1 MSTEVGGCGANEPGK
16 SGAGRRGAKV
26 SPLARG
32 RATSRDLSGG
42 LAVTRTVDVLLPPAR
57 NWLALSIIEGTGRF
71 RPPARTIMRLPYLP
85 ALFLYAAALALPAG
99 ASAAPRIKDIVDVE
113 NVRTN
118 QLVGYGLVVGLAG
131 TGDRIRNAPFTEE
144 SVKGML
150 ERLGV
155 SVQGA
160 QMRTQNVAAVSITA
174 TLPPFARAGSQID
187 VQVSAIGDATGL
199 QGGTLIA
206 SSLRGLDGE
215 IYAVAQGPVAVSGFK
230 AQGAGASVTRGVAT
244 SARIAGGAIVEREVP
259 FALKSAQSLK
269 LALKN
274 PDFTTARRIA
284 EKINHELPGSAEMLD
299 PATVEIRPAAGSV
312 VELVSRI
319 ENLEVAVDQPAR
331 IVINEASG
339 TVVMGADVRIS
350 PVAIA
355 QGGLTIGVSENPVA
369 SQPSVLADG
378 ETVVL
383 PRTNIAV
390 DDGGGASLAMVG
402 GGASLKSLVGGLNA
416 LGVSPR
422 DLITILQALKTAGAL
437 QAEIEVQ

>member
-1 MSTEVGGCGANEPGK
+1 
-16 SGAGRRGAKV
+16 
-26 SPLARG
+26 
-32 RATSRDLSGG
+32 
-42 LAVTRTVDVLLPPAR
+42 
-57 NWLALSIIEGTGRF
+57 
-71 RPPARTIMRLPYLP
+71 MRLLSFASMLVATLATPQ
-85 ALFLYAAALALPAG
+85 AAL
-99 ASAAPRIKDIVDVE
+99 AAPRIKDIVDVE
-113 NVRTN
+113 NVRAN

-144 SVKGML
+144 SLKGML

-155 SVQGA
+155 SVQGT

-174 TLPPFARAGSQID
+174 SLPPFARAGSQID
-187 VQVSAIGDATGL
+187 VQVSALGDATSL

-230 AQGAGASVTRGVAT
+230 AQGAGASITRGVAT
-244 SARIAGGAIVEREVP
+244 SARIAGGAIVEREVR
-259 FALKSAQSLK
+259 FALNSAPSLK

-274 PDFTTARRIA
+274 PDFTTARRVS
-284 EKINHELPGSAEMLD
+284 ETINREIPGAAEMLD
-299 PATVEIRPAAGSV
+299 PATVQITPRAGSV
-312 VELVSRI
+312 VDLVSRI

-339 TVVMGADVRIS
+339 TVVMGTDVRIS

-355 QGGLTIGVSENPVA
+355 QGGLTISVSENPIA
-369 SQPSVLADG
+369 SQPNPLSDG

-383 PRTNIAV
+383 PRTSLSV
-390 DDGGGASLAMVG
+390 EDGDGGGLAMVG
-402 GGASLKSLVGGLNA
+402 GGSSLSSLVSGLNA